1 MDDMDAGF
9 LDRADFESMG
19 MRMEFQSEERNINRK
34 GHGRG
39 EKRRAPTLTRET
51 VTGSIQVP
59 VNTWRLRCARALAQK
74 PAQSCRRRCA
84 HEGPLRARQA
94 F

>member
-1 MDDMDAGF
+1 MFQLVAVEKIVGIEGNQAAIGMDDMDAGF

-39 EKRRAPTLTRET
+39 EKNRAATL
-51 VTGSIQVP
+51 P
-59 VNTWRLRCARALAQK
+59 AKRL
-74 PAQSCRRRCA
+74 PGQSKF
-84 HEGPLRARQA
+84 L
-94 F
+94 